1 MAIRMSTVVRMA
13 TPRSTQIRRILGGGV
28 LVAALFTAAPA
39 GADTAYSNGS
49 DGSSGTEV
57 DNPTNGDA
65 TNTTQPAPTDS
76 TDTNTD
82 TDTDTG
88 GTGGTGT
95 DDLGN
100 IDNGELAFTGGDAIS
115 LALIGGTVVG
125 AGSLLVLATRRKDE
139 DD

>member
-1 MAIRMSTVVRMA
+1 MA

-28 LVAALFTAAPA
+28 LVAALFAAPPA
-39 GADTAYSNGS
+39 GADTTYSNGS
-49 DGSSGTEV
+49 DGNTGTDV
-57 DNPTNGDA
+57 DNPTNGGSG
-65 TNTTQPAPTDS
+65 TTPAPQPPPTDS
-76 TDTNTD
+76 GTD
-82 TDTDTG
+82 TDDAG
-88 GTGGTGT
+88 GTGGTGN

-100 IDNGELAFTGGDAIS
+100 VDNGELAFTGGDAIS